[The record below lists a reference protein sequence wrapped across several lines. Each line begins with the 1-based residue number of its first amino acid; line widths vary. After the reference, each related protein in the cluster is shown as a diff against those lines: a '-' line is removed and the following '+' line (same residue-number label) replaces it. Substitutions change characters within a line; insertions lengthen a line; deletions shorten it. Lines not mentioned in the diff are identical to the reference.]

1 MERNSVARIV
11 EKFGTQGALA
21 EAIGIDPSAIS
32 HWKRRGLIP
41 AHRQRQI
48 LEAATHRG
56 IAVSPADF
64 FEPPEDANKTATGAF
79 LPYGRQHIEADDI
92 AAVIEVLRGERL
104 TTGPRVRTFE
114 ETFAETVGSRHAVA
128 VSSGTAALHL
138 AVLAAGLG
146 EGMVAIVPSLTFLA
160 TANCVRHAGA
170 EVAFADCDPDSGL
183 MRPHDLE
190 AALER
195 AGGAARAVL
204 PVHLNGQCADIEAIR
219 RIASRRGLMVIEDA
233 CHALG
238 AGGATRSGD
247 SFRIGDCRFAEMATF
262 SLHPVKTAAMGEGG
276 VITTNDDRLYAHLLR
291 LRSHGMVHEA
301 DAFRNR
307 GNASDGNGAPNPWY
321 YEMHEPGFNYRASD
335 IHCALG
341 LSQIGKLRRFIAR
354 RAELMAR
361 YERLLAPLSPLV
373 RPVARVPGCVPA
385 WHLCAVLIDFAAA
398 GVSRAETMRRLKAE
412 GIGTQVHFIPVHL
425 QPYYAERVATPPL
438 PGALAYYQRIL
449 SLPLFVG
456 MTDGAVERVVAAL
469 ARALGIH
476 QPQPEER
483 P

>member
-48 LEAATHRG
+48 LEAATRRG
-56 IAVSPADF
+56 IPVSPADF
-64 FEPPEDANKTATGAF
+64 FEPRDGADETAMDAF
-79 LPYGRQHIEADDI
+79 LPYGRQQLDEDDI
-92 AAVIEVLRGERL
+92 AAVTEVLRGDRL
-104 TTGPRVRTFE
+104 TTGPRIRAFE
-114 ETFAETVGSRHAVA
+114 EAFAETVGSRHAVA

-138 AVLAAGLG
+138 AVLAAGVG
-146 EGMVAIVPSLTFLA
+146 EGAGAIVPSLTFLA

-170 EVAFADCDPDSGL
+170 EVVFADCDPDSGL
-183 MRPHDLE
+183 MRPRDLE
-190 AALER
+190 EALKRAPAATQ
-195 AGGAARAVL
+195 AVL
-204 PVHLNGQCADIEAIR
+204 PVHLNGQCADLEEIR
-219 RIASRRGLMVIEDA
+219 AIASRHGLVVIEDA

-238 AGGATRSGD
+238 AGGATRSGGA
-247 SFRIGDCRFAEMATF
+247 FRIGDCRFAEMATF

-276 VITTNDDRLYAHLLR
+276 VVTTNDERLCAHLLQ
-291 LRSHGMVHEA
+291 LRNHGMVHET

-307 GNASDGNGAPNPWY
+307 GNSRDKEGVPNPWY
-321 YEMHEPGFNYRASD
+321 YEMSEPGFNYRASD

-341 LSQIGKLRRFIAR
+341 LSQIGKLRRFVTR
-354 RAELMAR
+354 RVELVAR
-361 YERLLAPLSPLV
+361 YEHLLAPLAPLV
-373 RPVARVPGCVPA
+373 RPVARVPGCDPA
-385 WHLCAVLIDFAAA
+385 WHLSAVLIDFAAA
-398 GVSRAETMRRLKAE
+398 GVSRAETMRRLRAE
-412 GIGTQVHFIPVHL
+412 DIGTQVHFIPVHL

-438 PGALAYYQRIL
+438 PGALAYYERVL

-456 MTDGAVERVVAAL
+456 MTDRAVDRVVAAL
-469 ARALGIH
+469 ARALELH
-476 QPQPEER
+476 RPKPEEM